1 MDTPARRAK
10 SVVDISEAVA
20 LDELDGHL
28 FASKIF
34 LTSSSS
40 SRIRCPTRGKRQAAM
55 LRSAQIYRTNLSA
68 RLPHVEMLTAADTK
82 LTAAIVAALLSTRS
96 DQ

>member
-1 MDTPARRAK
+1 LFALGSLPLGLRFVGGFGGLTDVDTPARRAK
-10 SVVDISEAVA
+10 SVVDMPEAVT

-55 LRSAQIYRTNLSA
+55 LRSAQIYRYL
-68 RLPHVEMLTAADTK
+68 M
-82 LTAAIVAALLSTRS
+82 
-96 DQ
+96 